1 MQSRTIGVF
10 TMCDEIPARKLP
22 SFLKR
27 CLNPS
32 SEENG
37 AVHLQPNGWV
47 ACMNA
52 HIEGLPDEVI

>member
-1 MQSRTIGVF
+1 
-10 TMCDEIPARKLP
+10 MCDEIPARKLP

-52 HIEGLPDEVI
+52 QIEGLPNEVILGVGV